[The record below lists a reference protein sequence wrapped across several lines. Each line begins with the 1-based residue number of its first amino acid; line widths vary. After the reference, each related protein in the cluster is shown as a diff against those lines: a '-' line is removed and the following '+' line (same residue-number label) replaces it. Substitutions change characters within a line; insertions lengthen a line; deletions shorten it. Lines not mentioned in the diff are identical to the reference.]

1 MEAIMREQIL
11 NGKLELPS
19 KEQFYDNFTRANII
33 ERMFISMWHAYL
45 HSKSAVSLAYW
56 SKEFEHPVE
65 FNQALKVLSDSNW
78 IISHSIPARNWAE
91 AELNEDKLLQFVSVE
106 ELADVRAKFKFAKY
120 LPCFMESKHAT
131 LTRMNG
137 KVKRTGLTRYGLK
150 ASASSPFQYDVDYLS
165 KYEDTIIQNTNKGM
179 QKVRNQFPDM
189 RSDSASYDAIA
200 TSIVEHLTIN
210 PETYT
215 MGSNYSDPRGRSVK
229 EGLSKVFNPIGY
241 KDARSL
247 LVIPEAYRNLA
258 TDKGATAIYLF
269 IAELLGFKGGTPV
282 DKELYGVECYK
293 ARKLHTLDL
302 SNESD
307 RSELHENMWL
317 SRLYDELDCFY
328 TSETTGIPHYWS
340 TPVELDASASMLSHK
355 GLLLGSKRMLE
366 ATNTS
371 FTGTFNDPWKVDG
384 VSRLAVK
391 TSIMPMLYASSKAP
405 HELLTDN
412 KVPYTLEDIHTLNEE
427 LNSGMYSEA
436 NNFKEFLLRWVKP
449 SPEMQI
455 HVYEDQFTVECN
467 RFRNV
472 GETTLQYDIFDT
484 ESNSVRRITHTDTK
498 RVPDLEQFRRWF
510 VTGLIHSQDSQVLDF
525 TMEKVIDQ
533 YSWGI
538 DIHDAIIVCP
548 EAVDF
553 TREAYAEELQVIYDN
568 RKEILS
574 NYFTSVGIGA
584 EAMSDWSKLMESIP
598 QVETFKASKWAL
610 K

>member
-19 KEQFYDNFTRANII
+19 KESFYDNFTRANVI

-45 HSKSAVSLAYW
+45 HSKSTVNLAYW
-56 SKEFEHPVE
+56 SKELEHPVE
-65 FNQALKVLSDSNW
+65 FNQALKILSDSSW

-106 ELADVRAKFKFAKY
+106 ELANVRAKFKFAKY
-120 LPCFMESKHAT
+120 IPSFMESKHAT

-150 ASASSPFQYDVDYLS
+150 ASASSPFQYDLDYLN
-165 KYEDTIIQNTNKGM
+165 KYKDSIILNTNKGM

-200 TSIVEHLTIN
+200 ASIVEHLATN

-215 MGSNYSDPRGRSVK
+215 MGSNYSDSRGRSIK
-229 EGLSKVFNPIGY
+229 EGLSKVANPIGY
-241 KDARSL
+241 KDFRSL
-247 LVIPEAYRNLA
+247 LVIPKEYRNLA

-282 DKELYGVECYK
+282 DKELFGVECYK
-293 ARKLHTLDL
+293 ARKLHELNL
-302 SNESD
+302 ANEAD
-307 RSELHENMWL
+307 RSELHENIWL
-317 SRLYDELDCFY
+317 ERLYSELDMFHS
-328 TSETTGIPHYWS
+328 TNEHYWS

-371 FTGTFNDPWKVDG
+371 FTGTFNDPWKVDN
-384 VSRLAVK
+384 VSRVAVK

-412 KVPYTLEDIHTLNEE
+412 KVDYTLEDIHILNEE
-427 LNSGMYSEA
+427 LTNGMYSEA
-436 NNFKEFLLRWVKP
+436 NNFKEFILRWVKP
-449 SPEMQI
+449 SPEMKV
-455 HVYEDQFTVECN
+455 HVYEDTFQVECN
-467 RFRNV
+467 RFKNV

-498 RVPDLEQFRRWF
+498 RVPDIEQFRRWF

-525 TMEKVIDQ
+525 TMEKVIDA

-568 RKEILS
+568 RKKILS
-574 NYFTSVGIGA
+574 NYFTSVGIGT
-584 EAMSDWSKLMESIP
+584 EAVSDWEKLMASIP
-598 QVETFKASKWAL
+598 QIENFKASKWAL